1 MVTLIDIN
9 KDNWEICAELS
20 VSDVQAQF
28 IASNLYSI
36 AEVQFL
42 SSFKLKGI
50 SYNNELAG
58 MVMYGIDPDD
68 GNYWIYRFMIDAFFQ
83 GKGIGKQAMALLIDD
98 IKANNHQH
106 IPLLIVG
113 YHQDNKLAHY
123 FYQRSGFNFQRV
135 ADWGENI
142 AQLQL
147 V

>member
-42 SSFKLKGI
+42 PSFKLKGI

-68 GNYWIYRFMIDAFFQ
+68 GNYWIYRFMIDVFSRQ
-83 GKGIGKQAMALLIDD
+83 RHWQTSNGIG
-98 IKANNHQH
+98 N
-106 IPLLIVG
+106 
-113 YHQDNKLAHY
+113 
-123 FYQRSGFNFQRV
+123 
-135 ADWGENI
+135 
-142 AQLQL
+142 
-147 V
+147 